1 MTGPS
6 SGSPARYLDPD
17 DRILSVKAGAP
28 IPAMFVL
35 CVHMPGPA
43 LLEAIDSIRQNV
55 RRIRKISCFFNPRSS
70 DSMCTDI
77 VPFFLFVSLPIAQRL
92 THALGG
98 TWSDMRK
105 V

>member
-28 IPAMFVL
+28 IAAMFVL
-35 CVHMPGPA
+35 CVHMPGQA

-55 RRIRKISCFFNPRSS
+55 RRKETFVCFF
-70 DSMCTDI
+70 
-77 VPFFLFVSLPIAQRL
+77 L
-92 THALGG
+92 THAHLIGC
-98 TWSDMRK
+98 TLMWFSFSLC
-105 V
+105 